1 MKFLSFLALVTPC
14 ILGVIL
20 TSTQTSADS
29 WLTDPVIRAWWSNY
43 QSDSLDIPDEISLAP
58 LAKIKN
64 GTVRGQIRYTG
75 TTRIFR
81 WLGLPF
87 AKAPLNE
94 FRFQVIHYKPINFF
108 MQNIIMQSHD
118 TEY

>member
-1 MKFLSFLALVTPC
+1 MKSLSFLALVTPC

-20 TSTQTSADS
+20 ISSQTSASS
-29 WLTDPVIRAWWSNY
+29 WLTDPVIQAWWSDY

-81 WLGLPF
+81 WLGVPF
-87 AKAPLNE
+87 AAAPVGPL
-94 FRFQVIHYKPINFF
+94 RFKVNA
-108 MQNIIMQSHD
+108 
-118 TEY
+118 